1 MADKDAKLED
11 DKETNKSVADGEDK
25 SADKD
30 AKAADDKA
38 DDKSADKSGDKIDKA
53 DPDADAERK
62 TPWFQRRIDE
72 LTREKYEARRE
83 SENLKA
89 RLQALEAQAVPNPAD
104 KDNPNPA
111 KTMSPAEQEAMITA
125 RAEEKARMMEF
136 TKECNKIYESG
147 TKAFDDFG
155 KSLEAF
161 NQLGGLNTPQGANLV
176 AASMETDD
184 PHKVLYALSKDLDE
198 ASRLMSLPPIRQAAA
213 LIKFANSLAAKPAA
227 KSKAPPPIKGLN
239 GQADSTRNM
248 DDDSMDMNEW
258 IATRERQLAE
268 RRKRAH

>member
-1 MADKDAKLED
+1 MADDKTKPED
-11 DKETNKSVADGEDK
+11 DKDDKIVVAED
-25 SADKD
+25 DKTV
-30 AKAADDKA
+30 KAADDKA
-38 DDKSADKSGDKIDKA
+38 DKPDDKTKPDDKA
-53 DPDADAERK
+53 DPEAAEAEKR

-89 RLQALEAQAVPNPAD
+89 RLAALEAQAVPNQTD
-104 KDNPNPA
+104 KANPTPA
-111 KTMSPAEQEAMITA
+111 KAMSPAEQEAMITA

-136 TKECNKIYESG
+136 TKDCNKIYENG
-147 TKAFDDFG
+147 TKSFDDFG
-155 KSLEAF
+155 KSIEAF

-176 AASMETDD
+176 AASMETDE

-213 LIKFANSLAAKPAA
+213 LIKFANNLATKPS
-227 KSKAPPPIKGLN
+227 KSKAPAPIKPLN
-239 GQADSTRNM
+239 GNADSTRNM
-248 DDDSMDMNEW
+248 EDDSMDMAEW